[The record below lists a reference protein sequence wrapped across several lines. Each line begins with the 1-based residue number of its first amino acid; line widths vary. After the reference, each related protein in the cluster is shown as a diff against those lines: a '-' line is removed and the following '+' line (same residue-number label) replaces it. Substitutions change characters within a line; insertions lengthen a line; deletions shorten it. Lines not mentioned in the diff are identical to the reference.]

1 MVFPTMKITLQP
13 EQEKLLR
20 SRLESGKYG
29 SIEQIID
36 EALRLLA
43 ERDDRESD
51 PRVEELRRQIAIATE
66 QIVKGQV
73 TDGEIVFDRLR
84 EKLRHEYGI

>member
-1 MVFPTMKITLQP
+1 M
-13 EQEKLLR
+13 
-20 SRLESGKYG
+20 
-29 SIEQIID
+29 
-36 EALRLLA
+36 LA

-66 QIVKGQV
+66 QIAKGQV